1 MTNCKILVVDDEHDI
16 ADLLEVYLQNENYI
30 VYKFYSAKD
39 ALTCIE
45 QEELDLAILDIMLPD
60 ISGFSLCQ
68 KIREKH
74 TYPIIMLTAK
84 DEETDKITGLT
95 LGADDY
101 VTKPFRPLELIARV
115 KAQLRRYKKYSPTS
129 TEERKTEV
137 LLTYDKLQLNT
148 QTYECLLD
156 GENVALTPTEFS
168 ILRILLEHKGTVVT
182 VEDLFC
188 SVWKD
193 EYYSKNS
200 STITVHIRHLREK
213 LKDTAEKPKY
223 IKTIWGVGYK
233 I

>member
-1 MTNCKILVVDDEHDI
+1 MNEKLLVVDDEHDI
-16 ADLLEVYLQNENYI
+16 ADFLEVYLQNENYI
-30 VYKFYSAKD
+30 VYKFNSAKD

-115 KAQLRRYKKYSPTS
+115 KAQLRLIKYM
-129 TEERKTEV
+129 
-137 LLTYDKLQLNT
+137 
-148 QTYECLLD
+148 
-156 GENVALTPTEFS
+156 
-168 ILRILLEHKGTVVT
+168 
-182 VEDLFC
+182 
-188 SVWKD
+188 
-193 EYYSKNS
+193 
-200 STITVHIRHLREK
+200 
-213 LKDTAEKPKY
+213 
-223 IKTIWGVGYK
+223 
-233 I
+233 